1 MAIRCG
7 KGNAGQRAAAL
18 AGALACL
25 LSMSSAG
32 RADSGPEPVD
42 PTRSQA
48 CIDMASDFADQDTP
62 RGPDA
67 DDVAAAG
74 IDGAIVGGLAGR
86 DRFGAGWSP
95 GGAARGARTAG
106 GIVALQGLGRVDAE
120 AWQAAF
126 DKAYAACMAGE
137 PRPLTRRERCRST
150 GVVSGGGQP
159 GGVAVSS
166 RRGCD

>member
-1 MAIRCG
+1 
-7 KGNAGQRAAAL
+7 
-18 AGALACL
+18 
-25 LSMSSAG
+25 
-32 RADSGPEPVD
+32 
-42 PTRSQA
+42 
-48 CIDMASDFADQDTP
+48 MASDFADQDTP

-106 GIVALQGLGRVDAE
+106 GIVALQGLGRVNAE

-150 GVVSGGGQP
+150 GVVSGGGQL